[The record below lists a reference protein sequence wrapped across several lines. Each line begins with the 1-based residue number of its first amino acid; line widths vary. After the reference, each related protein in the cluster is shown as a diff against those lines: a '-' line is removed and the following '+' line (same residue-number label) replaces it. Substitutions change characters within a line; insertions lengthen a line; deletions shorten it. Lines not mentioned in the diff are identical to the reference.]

1 MENVKEKLSI
11 MEDSDRFKD
20 WRKKNPDSYL
30 THAFCMHDGTSI
42 DEWQFGYYNKSRD
55 KIATFVLDDD
65 VSLMPESDVLKKDDL
80 LNKLDIENVKVDVTK
95 ALEISKKCQEEKYK
109 GQIPLKTIILL
120 QHLNEGLVWNITY
133 LTVAFKTLNIKVSA
147 IDGKIADSSL
157 KSLISQA

>member
-1 MENVKEKLSI
+1 MENVKEKLAI
-11 MEDSDRFKD
+11 MEDSDMFKD
-20 WRKKNPDSYL
+20 WRKRNPDSYL

-65 VSLMPESDVLKKDDL
+65 VTLMPESDVLKKDDL
-80 LNKLDIENVKVDVTK
+80 LNKLDIENVKIDVTK
-95 ALEISKKCQEEKYK
+95 ALEISKKLQEEKYK
-109 GQIPLKTIILL
+109 GQLPLKTIILL

-157 KSLISQA
+157 KSLISQT